1 MRIALFSDVY
11 KPVINGVVNHVG
23 LLKKYFEELGE
34 QVWLFVPG
42 SRHTI
47 DDEPNV
53 IRIPGIPIADT
64 GYHLSVAAD
73 LRTRNILKQVD
84 IIHVHH
90 PFLSGSFG
98 LFFSRRYDLPLIFT
112 NHTRYD
118 LYVQQ
123 YLPRLPESVSETA
136 LHAFFQLFSQRCAL
150 MIAPSDGIARVM
162 RDWGISGEIAVVP
175 NGIELE
181 QFRMPKGTVRRT
193 DLHIPEDAVVGIFV
207 GRMSGEKSVDRLI
220 SIFSALLDDEPKLHL
235 LLVGA
240 GPALEE
246 YQQLART
253 LNVSHAVTFTGR
265 IDYSAIADYLALA
278 DFFVSASVTE
288 VHPLT
293 FIEAASAGLPAVGI
307 ASPGVSEM
315 IVDGSTGYLAKD
327 NDLSLGL
334 RILRLAHDSTHR
346 RQMGKAAQLFSNQ
359 FAAHVNARRVLE
371 LYRGVTSTY

>member
-1 MRIALFSDVY
+1 M
-11 KPVINGVVNHVG
+11 
-23 LLKKYFEELGE
+23 GE

-42 SRHTI
+42 SRHTV

-64 GYHLSVAAD
+64 GYHLSVTAD
-73 LRTRNILKQVD
+73 QRTRAILKQVD
-84 IIHVHH
+84 VIHVHH
-90 PFLSGSFG
+90 PFISGSFG
-98 LFFSRRYDLPLIFT
+98 LYYSRRYDLPLVFT

-123 YLPRLPESVSETA
+123 YLPRLPEAVSETA
-136 LHAFFQLFSQRCAL
+136 LQAFFQIFSQGCAA
-150 MIAPSDGIARVM
+150 MIAPSEGIAGVM
-162 RDWGISGEIAVVP
+162 REWGITGKIVVVP

-181 QFRMPKGTVRRT
+181 QFHTHTGTVQRA
-193 DLHIPEDAVVGIFV
+193 DLGIADNAVVGIYV

-220 SIFSALLDDEPKLHL
+220 SIFAALIDEAPMLHL

-240 GPALEE
+240 GPALDE
-246 YQQLART
+246 YKELAHT
-253 LNVSHAVTFTGR
+253 LGIEQAVTFTGAV
-265 IDYSAIADYLALA
+265 DYARIADYLALA

-315 IVDGSTGYLAKD
+315 IEDGCTGYLAKD
-327 NDLSLGL
+327 NDLSMGL
-334 RILRLAHDSTHR
+334 RILRLAHDATLRHKL
-346 RQMGKAAQLFSNQ
+346 GNEAQAFSKK

-371 LYRGVTSTY
+371 LYRTVLTE

>member
-11 KPVINGVVNHVG
+11 KPVINGVVNHVS
-23 LLKKYFEELGE
+23 LLKQYFEELGE

-53 IRIPGIPIADT
+53 IRLPGIPIADT
-64 GYHLSVAAD
+64 GYHLSVVAD
-73 LRTRNILKQVD
+73 QRTRNILKQVD

-90 PFLSGSFG
+90 PFISGSFG
-98 LFFSRRYDLPLIFT
+98 LFFSRRYELPLIFT

-136 LHAFFQLFSQRCAL
+136 LQAFFQLFSQRCAL
-150 MIAPSDGIARVM
+150 VIAPSDGIAQVM
-162 RDWGISGEIAVVP
+162 RDWGISSEIAVVP

-181 QFRMPKGTVRRT
+181 QFRMPKGTVCRT
-193 DLHIPEDAVVGIFV
+193 DLRIPEDAIVGVFV

-220 SIFSALLDDEPKLHL
+220 SVFAALLDEQPKLHL
-235 LLVGA
+235 LIVGG

-246 YQQLART
+246 YQQLTYA

-265 IDYSAIADYLALA
+265 IDYSVIADYLALA

-334 RILRLAHDSTHR
+334 RILRLAHDSAHR
-346 RQMGKAAQLFSNQ
+346 LEMGKAAQLFSNQ

-371 LYRGVTSTY
+371 LYREVTNLY